1 MTLTREQSLIL
12 RGICIISICLHN
24 LLHLKSKVYECEFT
38 FSNGKIEHLF
48 GQKPTGAWD
57 VFDYIFSFWGWYA
70 VCIFM
75 FLSGYGLVMK
85 YEVKGQSLSP
95 LTYIIRNYLKLFLLL
110 VIPLTLF
117 YEGHLFNSFALEHL
131 TFAINLI
138 APEKIAP
145 GVYWYFGLT
154 FQFYL
159 FYLIFY
165 YKRGEYWLYA
175 AGMLSI
181 VLVFFFEIRRPMSLY
196 DLRHNSLGWL
206 MVFLFGV
213 WYARGGHENGIMNMI
228 FRHRI
233 ASIGLFGAL
242 WLYSSIN
249 PYLWV
254 ISPFFFILA
263 CLLLVQKKSVPL
275 SSQEGEQAQTLLG
288 RACHYIRSGASYL
301 GVISAGIF
309 VWHPVFRSYSYHAM
323 NKGVDLRLITP
334 IYLVVTILVAALFT
348 PLYKK
353 MTKWTF
359 KFLHLK

>member
-12 RGICIISICLHN
+12 RGICIICICLHN
-24 LLHLKSKVYECEFT
+24 LLHIKSRVYECEFS
-38 FSNGKIEHLF
+38 FSNAKVENLF
-48 GQKPTGAWD
+48 SQTPTGAWD
-57 VFDYIFSFWGWYA
+57 VFDYIFSFWGWYG

-110 VIPLTLF
+110 VIPLTIFFRGHMFNILAF
-117 YEGHLFNSFALEHL
+117 YHY
-131 TFAINLI
+131 TFIMNLVD
-138 APEKIAP
+138 PENIAP

-154 FQFYL
+154 FQLYL
-159 FYLIFY
+159 LYLIFY

-181 VLVFFFEIRRPMSLY
+181 VLVFYLEIRHPGLLFYS
-196 DLRHNSLGWL
+196 RHNSIGWL

-233 ASIGLFGAL
+233 ASIGLLGAL
-242 WLYSSIN
+242 WLYSSIS

-263 CLLLVQKKSVPL
+263 CILLVQKKSSPR
-275 SSQEGEQAQTLLG
+275 SNQEGEQAPTFLG
-288 RACHYIRSGASYL
+288 RACHYVSSGASYL

-309 VWHPVFRSYSYHAM
+309 VWHPVFRPYAYHAM
-323 NKGVDLRLITP
+323 DKGVDLRLLTP
-334 IYLVVTILVAALFT
+334 IYLIVTILVAALFT

-359 KFLHLK
+359 KVLHLE

>member
-1 MTLTREQSLIL
+1 MTLTREQSLLL
-12 RGICIISICLHN
+12 RGTCIISICLHN
-24 LLHLKSKVYECEFT
+24 LLHLKSKVYECEFVFNNARVENL
-38 FSNGKIEHLF
+38 FSHT
-48 GQKPTGAWD
+48 PTNAWD
-57 VFDYIFSFWGWYA
+57 VFDYIFSFWGWYG

-95 LTYIIRNYLKLFLLL
+95 LIYILRNYLKLFLLM
-110 VIPLTLF
+110 VIPLTTM
-117 YEGHLFNSFALEHL
+117 YAGHIFSIEALEHL
-131 TFAINLI
+131 TFTINLI
-138 APEKIAP
+138 DPGNITP

-159 FYLIFY
+159 LYLIFY

-175 AGMLSI
+175 ASMLSI
-181 VLVFFFEIRRPMSLY
+181 VLVFYFEVREPLSLY
-196 DLRHNSLGWL
+196 YSRHNSIGWL

-213 WYARGGHENGIMNMI
+213 WYARGGHENRIINVI
-228 FRHRI
+228 FSHRI

-249 PYLWV
+249 SYIWV

-263 CLLLVQKKSVPL
+263 CLLLVQKKSVPR

-288 RACHYIRSGASYL
+288 RACHYTGRGAIYL

-309 VWHPVFRSYSYHAM
+309 AWHPVFRVYSYLAM
-323 NKGVDLRLITP
+323 DKGFDLRLITP
-334 IYLVVTILVAALFT
+334 IYLIVSILVAAFFT

-359 KFLHLK
+359 KVLHLK